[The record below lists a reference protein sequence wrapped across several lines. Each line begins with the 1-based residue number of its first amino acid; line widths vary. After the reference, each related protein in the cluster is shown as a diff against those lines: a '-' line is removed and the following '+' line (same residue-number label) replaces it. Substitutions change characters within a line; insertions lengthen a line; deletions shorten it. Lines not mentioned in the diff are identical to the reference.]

1 MPLHPSIEV
10 VRKPLH
16 KDIVT
21 PSRAIYTEAHY
32 AILCVVEISH
42 VSIDKTKH
50 NASSILPK
58 VESVLPDSAAK
69 IQTISRTAK
78 YYGSFLSHRFHR

>member
-1 MPLHPSIEV
+1 MLNIYQSAGLYALHPFTEA

-42 VSIDKTKH
+42 VSANKTKH
-50 NASSILPK
+50 NAS
-58 VESVLPDSAAK
+58 DYFRK
-69 IQTISRTAK
+69 I
-78 YYGSFLSHRFHR
+78 